1 MRYSNLAVLTLALT
15 ACGIPGPDSE
25 PLFVD
30 GRAVASSSDS
40 VLAITS
46 AGTPGVLLYDP
57 RTGSRTTLG
66 AEDLK
71 SPAHVQWNDGMWYVS
86 DVDEGRAEIAVFDS
100 NGTLIDRVM
109 LGSVATVAHQ
119 FAVLHDGQMVVE
131 TADDRL
137 VAVTA
142 DTVTTFALI
151 DESPRTGML
160 LAVRGGVLHVV
171 PHRTLTQYNG
181 LGKIRWRVEWPWV
194 ETLFLTDIAVDS
206 HGRPMILAGHEGR
219 EGFVVFGL
227 DANTGEVIVWMEGP
241 TATFSV
247 RKYGDIQPDRPA
259 EWLGAG

>member
-1 MRYSNLAVLTLALT
+1 MRYSILATLVLIAA
-15 ACGIPGPDSE
+15 ACGIPGPDST

-30 GRAVASSSDS
+30 GRAVASSSDG

-46 AGTPGVLLYDP
+46 AGTPGVVLYDQDT
-57 RTGSRTTLG
+57 RSRTKIG
-66 AEDLK
+66 ADDLA
-71 SPAHVQWNDGMWYVS
+71 SPAHVQWNDGLWYVS

-119 FAVLHDGQMVVE
+119 FAVLPDGQIVVE

-142 DTVTTFALI
+142 DTITTFALT

-171 PHRTLTQYNG
+171 PHRTLTLYNG

-194 ETLFLTDIAVDS
+194 DALFLTDIAVDP
-206 HGRPMILAGHEGR
+206 HGRPMILSGHEGR
-219 EGFVVFGL
+219 DGFVVFGL

-241 TATFSV
+241 TATFSI
-247 RKYGDIQPDRPA
+247 RKYGDIQPDSPA